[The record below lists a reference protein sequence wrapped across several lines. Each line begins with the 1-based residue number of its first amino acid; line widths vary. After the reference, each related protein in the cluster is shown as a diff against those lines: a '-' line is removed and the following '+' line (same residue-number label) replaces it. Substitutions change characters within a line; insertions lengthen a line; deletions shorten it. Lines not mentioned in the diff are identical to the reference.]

1 MVESPDVGIAGYVTL
16 AAASVLVSDLG
27 LDARSAAGLPRY
39 PLPALLIARLAVD
52 ERCLRRGLGRGLLV
66 FALDEA
72 LVARDRIGC
81 VGALVD
87 AKPTATGFYEQ
98 FGFLEVVPADADA
111 RVRRMFLGIATIA
124 EALRST

>member
-1 MVESPDVGIAGYVTL
+1 
-16 AAASVLVSDLG
+16 
-27 LDARSAAGLPRY
+27 
-39 PLPALLIARLAVD
+39 
-52 ERCLRRGLGRGLLV
+52 
-66 FALDEA
+66 

-87 AKPTATGFYEQ
+87 AKPTATGFYDR

-124 EALRST
+124 EALRNT